1 MKEVAY
7 TEIVPKM
14 PEDVSDEENL
24 QEWGRDLKKDVDE
37 IVGELRWHVLKIHVD
52 IDAVQT
58 TLNEHTKRLD
68 SIDEKLKKLFARSSS

>member
-1 MKEVAY
+1 MKEIAY

-37 IVGELRWHVLKIHVD
+37 IVGELRWHVLKIHSG
-52 IDAVQT
+52 
-58 TLNEHTKRLD
+58 HR
-68 SIDEKLKKLFARSSS
+68 